1 MFKKLL
7 LSVSLLAGV
16 LLKADVEPKI
26 TIQRGDAQVTL
37 TKKEY
42 MNYLYTTFKFLNTNE
57 KESKLLKFLNKKDDN
72 SMNYL
77 FIATGI
83 LSSAAYLLSPEILRL
98 LDVNYTYR
106 PTYFSTVGL
115 LHLIDVERDS
125 LPVYSLVASVII
137 QASFVKKLLEGRNNV
152 VKRKIFGF
160 FIGAESIATIGAIA
174 KAVDVLLLTRYRNS
188 WNSFAQNNSVNLSDD
203 ELTLYHSCYS
213 KNINENLVLRQ
224 IQAYVDKIS
233 LS

>member
-1 MFKKLL
+1 MLKKLS
-7 LSVSLLAGV
+7 LSVSLLAGF

-26 TIQRGDAQVTL
+26 TIQRGDTYVTL

-42 MNYLYTTFKFLNTNE
+42 VNHLDSTFKFLNTNE

-72 SMNYL
+72 SMHYL

-83 LSSAAYLLSPEILRL
+83 LSPAAYLLTPEILSL
-98 LDVNYTYR
+98 LGVNSTPR
-106 PTYFSTVGL
+106 PVALSLVYLT
-115 LHLIDVERDS
+115 HLIDVERDS
-125 LPVYSLVASVII
+125 LPISSLVASVII
-137 QASFVKKLLEGRNNV
+137 QTIFIKKLLECRNDV
-152 VKRKIFGF
+152 VKRKLLGF
-160 FIGAESIATIGAIA
+160 FIGAESIATIGEIA

-188 WNSFAQNNSVNLSDD
+188 WNRFAQNNSVNLSDD

-224 IQAYVDKIS
+224 IQAYVDKI
-233 LS
+233 